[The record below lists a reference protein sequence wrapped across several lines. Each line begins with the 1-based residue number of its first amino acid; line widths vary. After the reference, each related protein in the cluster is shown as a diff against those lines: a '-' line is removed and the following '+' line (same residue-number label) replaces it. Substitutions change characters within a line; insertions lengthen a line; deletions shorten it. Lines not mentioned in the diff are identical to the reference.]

1 MTILTGETD
10 AQYTRRMREKHKDSI
25 ARLNMGYT
33 KEELLLDKFLEKELE
48 LDKKDRPTLLKL
60 SEILRLN

>member
-1 MTILTGETD
+1 MARLTGETD
-10 AQYTRRMREKHKDSI
+10 AQYTRRLMEKHKDSI

-33 KEELLLDKFLEKELE
+33 KEELLLDKWLEKELE
-48 LDKKDRPTLLKL
+48 LAKKERPKLLKL